1 MPSFISINKKINNFN
16 CKISVPGDKSLSIRW
31 VLFSSISSGECKA
44 ENLLMSE
51 DVITAL
57 NAIRKLGIKVKINKN
72 FCLITGNG
80 LFGYKYK
87 KNITLNANNSG
98 TLGRLILGLLI
109 DSPYSIKIVGDRSL
123 SKRDFQRVSNPLSKF
138 GAKFKL
144 KKNKNLPLSI
154 LGSKNL
160 KPIRYNELRG
170 SAQCKSSII
179 LASLKTKGETIIKA
193 KKSRNHTELL
203 CRHLNL
209 PIQIKKFNNSDLIKI
224 NNKNKLLNIKSL
236 NYKIP
241 GDISSA
247 SFFLI
252 LTALNK
258 NSKLIVKNVNI
269 NDSRIGVIKIL
280 KLMGVKIKFLNKK
293 IYKGEKISDIY
304 VEGCK
309 KLKPIKCP
317 TKLNSGAIDEFLT
330 IFLLAAKADGISYF
344 NNLQELNQKESPRL
358 RWGSKILN
366 KIGIKNKVT
375 KKSIKIFGNPK
386 LQVNKKIIIENYLKD
401 HRVFMTSVIAALS
414 FGGQWLIKDKDSVNT
429 SFPTF
434 LKIVRSL
441 INDKEKK
448 SF

>member
-1 MPSFISINKKINNFN
+1 MSNLIIKNKKINNFN

-31 VLFSSISSGECKA
+31 VLFSSISDGECKA
-44 ENLLMSE
+44 KNLLMSE

-57 NAIRKLGIKVKINKN
+57 DAIQKLGIKVKINKN
-72 FCLITGNG
+72 FCSIKGNG

-87 KNITLNANNSG
+87 KNIVLNANNSG

-109 DSPYSIKIVGDRSL
+109 DTPYTIKIIGDKSL
-123 SKRDFQRVSNPLSKF
+123 SKRDFQRISDPLSKF

-144 KKNKNLPLSI
+144 KKNKNLPLYI
-154 LGSKNL
+154 LGSNNL
-160 KPIRYNELRG
+160 KPIKYYEQRG

-179 LASLKTKGETIIKA
+179 LASLKTRGETVIKA

-203 CRHLNL
+203 CKHFNL
-209 PIQIKKFNNSDLIKI
+209 PIKIKKLKNSDLIKI
-224 NNKNKLLNIKSL
+224 NNKNKPFKIKSF
-236 NYKIP
+236 NYEIP

-258 NSKLIVKNVNI
+258 NSKLIIKNVNI
-269 NDSRIGVIKIL
+269 NNSRIGVIKIL
-280 KLMGVKIKFLNKK
+280 KMMGVKIKFLNKK
-293 IYKGEKISDIY
+293 TYKGEKISDIF

-309 KLKPIKCP
+309 KIKPIKCP
-317 TKLNSGAIDEFLT
+317 TKFNSGAIDEFLT
-330 IFLLAAKADGISYF
+330 IFLLAAKANGVSYF

-358 RWGSKILN
+358 YWGSKILN
-366 KIGIKNKVT
+366 KIGIKNEVT
-375 KKSIKIFGNPK
+375 NKSIKIFGNPK
-386 LQVNKKIIIENYLKD
+386 LQVNKKILIENYLKD

-434 LKIVRSL
+434 LKIIRSL
-441 INDKEKK
+441 INDKK
-448 SF
+448 